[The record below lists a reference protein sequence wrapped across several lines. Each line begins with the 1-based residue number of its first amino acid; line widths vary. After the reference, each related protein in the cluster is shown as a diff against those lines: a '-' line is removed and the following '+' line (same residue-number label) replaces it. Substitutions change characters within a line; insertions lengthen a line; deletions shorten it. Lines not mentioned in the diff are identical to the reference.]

1 MHASQSRYLLK
12 FCAKIVFPFYVYF
25 AIKRKPMSVADLHIG
40 SICCCINTF
49 VYPMCV
55 LCISESGWYL
65 SFIPSRFLV
74 VGQCNYDLH
83 LVVWCHISEIC
94 LPWIPGVMLIFSS
107 IQSSNLSGDS
117 SVSIDSTLIGEG
129 FSKKEIQM
137 FNLQSFLFTTS
148 FVLFFLIFVFLFQH
162 LVLLW
167 GILTSSSH
175 NTFLCFFHL

>member
-1 MHASQSRYLLK
+1 MTAAGLYL
-12 FCAKIVFPFYVYF
+12 
-25 AIKRKPMSVADLHIG
+25 G
-40 SICCCINTF
+40 SICCCIDTF
-49 VYPMCV
+49 VNPVCV

-65 SFIPSRFLV
+65 SFIPSWFLV
-74 VGQCNYDLH
+74 IGQCNNDLH

-94 LPWIPGVMLIFSS
+94 LPWISGVMLIFSS
-107 IQSSNLSGDS
+107 VQCSNISGGS
-117 SVSIDSTLIGEG
+117 SVFIDPTLIGEG

-137 FNLQSFLFTTS
+137 FNLQSFLFTIHLS
-148 FVLFFLIFVFLFQH
+148 SFLIFVFLFQL